1 MNFGSI
7 ESILDN
13 VSDGIQIVDT
23 KGFVT
28 FCNRM
33 AASLD
38 NLQIYEVIGKHITE
52 VYPSLTS
59 DNSTILKVLAT
70 GEPIMN
76 IEQTFTTYL
85 GNEISTINSTLPLM
99 DEGVLIGAIEISKN
113 ITHVKKLS
121 MRLMDLQKVVTG
133 SRSIEEGN
141 HTSYSFKDLITGDE
155 GMIRAITKAMKIAL
169 NDSHIVL
176 YGETGTGKELFAHSL
191 HNASFRSGGPFIT
204 QNCAAIPETLLESII
219 FGTSKGSFTGSVDR
233 PGLLELS
240 TGGTLLLDEINS
252 MPLQLQVK
260 LLRVVQDGNFRR
272 LGENTT
278 RKADVRIIASLNEDP
293 FKAIEESRLRRD
305 LFYRLSAN
313 IIEIPPLRDRKGD
326 VELLSRHFLGKYSHS
341 SKSFD
346 EHSMTLLKEFGWP
359 GNVRELEHAI
369 ESSINVSEGDV
380 IRSQDLPAYIFRNS
394 SKREI
399 SLDEKFSLHKH
410 MKDYELKLI
419 SEAYE
424 KSARNVSKT
433 AKLLGIPRQTLQYKL
448 KEMDA

>member
-38 NLQIYEVIGKHITE
+38 NLQIYEIIGKHITE

-59 DNSTILKVLAT
+59 ENSTILKVLAT

-85 GNEISTINSTLPLM
+85 GNEISTINSTLPLT

-133 SRSIEEGN
+133 SRSMEDGN

-155 GMIRAITKAMKIAL
+155 GMVRAIAKAMKIAL

-191 HNASFRSGGPFIT
+191 HNASFRSSGPFIT

-240 TGGTLLLDEINS
+240 SGGTLLLDEINS

-293 FKAIEESRLRRD
+293 FKAIDESRLRRD

-313 IIEIPPLRDRKGD
+313 IIEIPPLRERKGD
-326 VELLSRHFLGKYSHS
+326 VELLSRHFLGKYSHG
-341 SKSFD
+341 SKRFD
-346 EHSMTLLKEFGWP
+346 EPAITLLREFGWP
-359 GNVRELEHAI
+359 GNVRELEHVI
-369 ESSINVSEGDV
+369 ESSINVSDGNE
-380 IRSQDLPAYIFRNS
+380 IRPDDLPAYIFRNP
-394 SKREI
+394 SKREVQ
-399 SLDEKFSLHKH
+399 LDENFSLHKH
-410 MKDYELKLI
+410 MKDHEMKLI
-419 SEAYE
+419 KEVYE
-424 KSARNVSKT
+424 KSGRNVSRT

-448 KEMDA
+448 KEIDA